1 MAVAVA
7 VAVAVAAVSAR
18 CSQIAL
24 GVVGCVDYA
33 PTSEEFLPNLCGC
46 TIAPANCPIV
56 CECVL
61 LLLLLY
67 LYCRWSQAHTHS
79 HRLSF
84 ALLTKTQAASLG
96 FCLIFPHL
104 MSFFLFL
111 DFWFVVFRFVS
122 GRYVNFALLQRHT
135 ECAQVAAVKG
145 RRRRR
150 LCRA

>member
-1 MAVAVA
+1 MAVA

-56 CECVL
+56 CVCCCCCCCISIVGGA
-61 LLLLLY
+61 
-67 LYCRWSQAHTHS
+67 RHTHT
-79 HRLSF
+79 HTLSF

-111 DFWFVVFRFVS
+111 DFWFVVVGFVS

-135 ECAQVAAVKG
+135 ERAQVAAVKG
-145 RRRRR
+145 RRRLRR
-150 LCRA
+150 A